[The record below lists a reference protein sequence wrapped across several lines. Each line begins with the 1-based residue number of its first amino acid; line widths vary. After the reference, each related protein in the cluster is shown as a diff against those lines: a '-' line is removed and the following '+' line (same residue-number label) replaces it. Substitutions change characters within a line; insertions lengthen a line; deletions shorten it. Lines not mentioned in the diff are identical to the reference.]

1 MFFRL
6 PREVRDKIYTLALHM
21 GKWQIGDVEN
31 YDGCQF
37 TGSIGDPSGFY
48 FPLSSE
54 LTVLR
59 VGRQIRQETLPL
71 AYRRTVFHLDDM
83 DNLIKL
89 LIAVG
94 RIGRDNIE
102 SLELTWK
109 SRADSELKWDQA
121 PDSDNLFLMLPAL
134 HTVKCVQLLK
144 QCKRLK
150 FLRLYFE
157 SDLIT
162 DISPDTFKSD
172 PGLRE
177 LCSIRG
183 INKVQIWDLGHESI
197 EQHGVVK
204 WLKEEMEFPEEKGE
218 NEKKID
224 K

>member
-6 PREVRDKIYTLALHM
+6 PREVRDKIYTFALPM

-31 YDGCQF
+31 YDGFNF

-59 VGRQIRQETLPL
+59 VDRQIRQEALPL
-71 AYRRTVFHLDDM
+71 AYRRMVFHLDDM

-102 SLELTWK
+102 SLELIWE
-109 SRADSELKWDQA
+109 SRADSELKWDEA
-121 PDSDNLFLMLPAL
+121 PDSDDLFLTLPAL
-134 HTVKCVQLLK
+134 HAVKCVQLLK

-162 DISPDTFKSD
+162 DISPDAFKSD
-172 PGLRE
+172 PGIRE

-183 INKVQIWDLGHESI
+183 IKRVQIWNLGHEPI
-197 EQHGVVK
+197 EQHGLAK
-204 WLKEEMEFPEEKGE
+204 WLKGEMESAGEEGE
-218 NEKKID
+218 NEKGID